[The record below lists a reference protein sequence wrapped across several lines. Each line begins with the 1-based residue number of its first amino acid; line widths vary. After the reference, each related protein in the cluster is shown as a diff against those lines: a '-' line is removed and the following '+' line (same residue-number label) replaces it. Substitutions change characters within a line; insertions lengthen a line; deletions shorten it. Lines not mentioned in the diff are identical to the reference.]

1 MDPQNRP
8 PTIPR
13 AGFTLLELIGVMAV
27 IAILSAAVLPGAI
40 DLIRTQ
46 RAVKEGAELP
56 KIAEALKRGMLREQ
70 VFPIYENDASI
81 PTIDD
86 EYKAYWWNL
95 AARYG
100 GGSANEVRYPL
111 GIRPGSTTTRKLY
124 FAEADWGDD
133 TFDSIDWNGTS
144 FSYITDDGRP
154 KSSETAT
161 DGWVYPNDPTELRLL
176 LISTTNPDL
185 SLPDTLNERRFN
197 RFWEEWAVG
206 SDGDPT
212 IGSWARYGL
221 SSSEWQGRA
230 AELNVQRID
239 LRDWLCT
246 VVIENRRAIKAEP
259 PMTLNEL
266 VLVLPE
272 PSATLAS
279 EPNNVTHTG
288 FWDRG
293 TVALSYTN
301 LQDAEF
307 IIQERDTYE
316 DANGNDPY
324 GRKFIDYRSE
334 DLNGNGVFNDG
345 VNSPFLNEVVDG
357 IDYNRDGDKI
367 DNDISEDLDEDGIFD
382 HPAQIYTFVEAVIQT
397 QRGRRID
404 VTQDATV
411 TIGGRRSFVS
421 PPELEPE
428 QSITATLTLTN
439 RAPLALL
446 NPDVPSAPIVL
457 TEWTNADPY
466 IQNRYFLK
474 TQELLL
480 GEPWTSAEVGIFSI
494 AEAFSTLRFDGLEW
508 HY

>member
-1 MDPQNRP
+1 
-8 PTIPR
+8 
-13 AGFTLLELIGVMAV
+13 MAV

-70 VFPIYENDASI
+70 VFPIYENDA
-81 PTIDD
+81 D
-86 EYKAYWWNL
+86 ESTEGNDAYWWNL
-95 AARYG
+95 AARHG

-111 GIRPGSTTTRKLY
+111 GIRPRSEVTRKLY
-124 FAEADWGDD
+124 FAEASW
-133 TFDSIDWNGTS
+133 SEKS
-144 FSYITDDGRP
+144 FSEVTDDGL
-154 KSSETAT
+154 
-161 DGWVYPNDPTELRLL
+161 DWLNNFQDPSELRLL

-185 SLPDTLNERRFN
+185 LLPDTLNEQRFN
-197 RFWEEWAVG
+197 RFWDDWAVG
-206 SDGDPT
+206 SDGDPASGGWT
-212 IGSWARYGL
+212 RYGL

-246 VVIENRRAIKAEP
+246 VVIENRRAIAEASGAD
-259 PMTLNEL
+259 LS
-266 VLVLPE
+266 
-272 PSATLAS
+272 SALTAAL
-279 EPNNVTHTG
+279 G

-293 TVALSYTN
+293 SVSVSSGN

-307 IIQERDTYE
+307 IIQARDTTEDLNRNNNLDAGE
-316 DANGNDPY
+316 DANGNGFLDS
-324 GRKFIDYRSE
+324 GE

-345 VNSPFLNEVVDG
+345 VKSLLLDEVEDG
-357 IDYNRDGDKI
+357 FDYNRDGDKLDI
-367 DNDISEDLDEDGIFD
+367 DVSEDLDGDGFFD
-382 HPAQIYTFVEAVIQT
+382 HPALIYTYIEAVINAE
-397 QRGRRID
+397 RGRRID

-411 TIGGRRSFVS
+411 TISGRRSFLS
-421 PPELEPE
+421 LPD

-494 AEAFSTLRFDGLEW
+494 TEAFSTLRFDGLEW

>member
-1 MDPQNRP
+1 MHLQNRP
-8 PTIPR
+8 SKIPR

-56 KIAEALKRGMLREQ
+56 KIAEALKRGILREQ
-70 VFPIYENDASI
+70 VFPIYENDA
-81 PTIDD
+81 D
-86 EYKAYWWNL
+86 ELTEGNDAYWWNL
-95 AARYG
+95 AARHG

-111 GIRPGSTTTRKLY
+111 GIRPRSEVTRKLY
-124 FAEADWGDD
+124 FAEASW
-133 TFDSIDWNGTS
+133 SEKS
-144 FSYITDDGRP
+144 FSEVTDDGL
-154 KSSETAT
+154 
-161 DGWVYPNDPTELRLL
+161 DWLNNFQDPSELRLL

-185 SLPDTLNERRFN
+185 LLPDTLNEQRFN
-197 RFWEEWAVG
+197 RFWDDWAVG
-206 SDGDPT
+206 SDGDPASGGWT
-212 IGSWARYGL
+212 RYGL

-246 VVIENRRAIKAEP
+246 VVIENRRAIAEASGAD
-259 PMTLNEL
+259 LS
-266 VLVLPE
+266 
-272 PSATLAS
+272 SALTAAL
-279 EPNNVTHTG
+279 G

-293 TVALSYTN
+293 SVSVSSGN

-307 IIQERDTYE
+307 IIQARDTTEDLNRNNNLDAGE
-316 DANGNDPY
+316 DANGNGFLDS
-324 GRKFIDYRSE
+324 GE

-345 VNSPFLNEVVDG
+345 VKSLLLDEVEDG
-357 IDYNRDGDKI
+357 FDYNRDGDKLDI
-367 DNDISEDLDEDGIFD
+367 DVSEDLDGDGFFD
-382 HPAQIYTFVEAVIQT
+382 HPALIYTYIEAVINAE
-397 QRGRRID
+397 RGRRID

-411 TIGGRRSFVS
+411 TISGRRSFLS
-421 PPELEPE
+421 LPD

-494 AEAFSTLRFDGLEW
+494 TEAFSTLRFDGMEW

>member
-1 MDPQNRP
+1 
-8 PTIPR
+8 
-13 AGFTLLELIGVMAV
+13 MAV

-70 VFPIYENDASI
+70 VFPIYENDA
-81 PTIDD
+81 D
-86 EYKAYWWNL
+86 ESTEGNDAYWWNL
-95 AARYG
+95 AARHG

-111 GIRPGSTTTRKLY
+111 GIRPRSEVTRKLY
-124 FAEADWGDD
+124 FAEASW
-133 TFDSIDWNGTS
+133 SEKS
-144 FSYITDDGRP
+144 FSEVTDDGL
-154 KSSETAT
+154 
-161 DGWVYPNDPTELRLL
+161 DWLNNFQDPSELRLL

-185 SLPDTLNERRFN
+185 LLPDTLNEQRFN
-197 RFWEEWAVG
+197 RFWDDWAVG
-206 SDGDPT
+206 SDGDPASGGWT
-212 IGSWARYGL
+212 RYGL

-246 VVIENRRAIKAEP
+246 VVIENRRAIAEASGAD
-259 PMTLNEL
+259 LS
-266 VLVLPE
+266 
-272 PSATLAS
+272 SALTAAL
-279 EPNNVTHTG
+279 G

-293 TVALSYTN
+293 SVSVSSGN

-307 IIQERDTYE
+307 IIQARDTTEDLNRNNNLDAGE
-316 DANGNDPY
+316 DANGNGFFDS
-324 GRKFIDYRSE
+324 GE

-345 VNSPFLNEVVDG
+345 VKSLLLDEVEDG
-357 IDYNRDGDKI
+357 FDYNRDGDKLDI
-367 DNDISEDLDEDGIFD
+367 DVSEDLDGDGFFD
-382 HPAQIYTFVEAVIQT
+382 HPALIYTYIEAVINAE
-397 QRGRRID
+397 RGRRID

-411 TIGGRRSFVS
+411 TISGRRSFLS
-421 PPELEPE
+421 LPD

-494 AEAFSTLRFDGLEW
+494 TEAFSTLRFDGLEW